1 MEWILRNQLGRRNLT
16 DFQRNR
22 IALKYESVISE
33 RMKKRMSEGGGD
45 RKSEKKK
52 IGYVQMV
59 NPDFKPTS
67 KRAELA
73 KIAGTSQ
80 GSIQRTKLILNKGTS
95 EQIKRAEKGGK
106 IYSPVFG
113 RKDMDKYPEP
123 SREPTT
129 TRKEL
134 AKIAGVG
141 A

>member
-1 MEWILRNQLGRRNLT
+1 MVWILRNQLGRRNFT

-95 EQIKRAEKGGK
+95 EQIKRADKGGK
-106 IYSPVFG
+106 NPQLMV
-113 RKDMDKYPEP
+113 KKPEA
-123 SREPTT
+123 EKQEKTT
-129 TRKEL
+129 TRAEL